1 MGHLRFG
8 QAFITG
14 EVAAHGSPVL
24 VLLDQKGIDRAELNI
39 NSKGKPGLAL
49 ADENGKTMAGLPA
62 ETTGQA
68 QQ

>member
-1 MGHLRFG
+1 
-8 QAFITG
+8 
-14 EVAAHGSPVL
+14 VAANGSPAL
-24 VLLDQKGIDRAELNI
+24 VLFDQSGKDRAELNI